1 VIRVRWKTF
10 GCKANQ
16 ADTDAL
22 RDEVAARLNDDVSFV
37 PSGQSADVVVMNTC
51 TVTHQADAD
60 ARKSI
65 RRARRENPGA
75 KIIVTGCYAQVAGK
89 KLETW
94 DEIDHVVGNIHKATI
109 PGLITD
115 LAVQG
120 SGSPPVMDSAQE
132 DWNPSLRSVDAIRSL
147 PMGRSRPFLKVQ
159 DGCNYVCSFCI
170 IPEARGTSRSLSLSD
185 VLASAQRLETAG
197 AREVVLTGIHL
208 GHWGRDLTPKTSL
221 CDLLEALLEATSEVR
236 FRISSLEPNEVTE
249 RFLDLVASRERICN
263 HLHVPLQSG
272 DDDVLKKMRRV
283 YRSDWYR
290 HIFSEYRR
298 RVPDG
303 GWGIDVM
310 TGFPGETDEA
320 FQNTYRFLRSIDCT
334 YLHVFPYSPREGTV
348 AATMS
353 NPVPP
358 EVKKKRTQALIALSE
373 TVQRLHWERTVGQTR
388 LVLVEN
394 VRTDGLLR
402 GMTDTYVPVCFA
414 GPDALMESLVSVQV
428 QSLGMR
434 GTRGVLLG
442 Y

>member
-1 VIRVRWKTF
+1 MIRVSWKTF

-22 RDEVAARLNDDVSFV
+22 QDEVAARLSDDVSFV
-37 PSGQSADVVVMNTC
+37 ASGQSADVVVMNTC

-75 KIIVTGCYAQVAGK
+75 KIIVTGCYAQIAGK
-89 KLETW
+89 KLEAW

-109 PGLITD
+109 PGLIMG
-115 LAVQG
+115 LAAQ
-120 SGSPPVMDSAQE
+120 DSATPGVSE
-132 DWNPSLRSVDAIRSL
+132 SVEADWNPSLRSVDAIRSL

-170 IPEARGTSRSLSLSD
+170 IPEARGASRSLPLTE

-197 AREVVLTGIHL
+197 AREIVLTGIHL
-208 GHWGRDLTPKTSL
+208 GHWGRDLIPKTSV
-221 CDLLEALLEATSEVR
+221 CDLLEALLEATTEVR
-236 FRISSLEPNEVTE
+236 FRISSMEPNEVTE
-249 RFLDLVASRERICN
+249 RFLDLVVGQKRICD

-272 DDDVLKKMRRV
+272 DDDLLKQMRRV
-283 YRSDWYR
+283 YRTDWYR
-290 HIFSEYRR
+290 HIISEYRR
-298 RVPDG
+298 RLPDG

-310 TGFPGETDEA
+310 TGFPGETDQA

-334 YLHVFPYSPREGTV
+334 YLHVFPYSAREGTV
-348 AATMS
+348 AASMS

-358 EVKKKRTQALIALSE
+358 EVKKERTRSLIALSDSL
-373 TVQRLHWERTVGQTR
+373 RKAHLERTVGKTH

-394 VRTDGLLR
+394 VRTEGLLR
-402 GMTDTYVPVCFA
+402 GMSDTYVPVCFA
-414 GPDALMESLVSVQV
+414 GPDALMETLVSVQV
-428 QSLGMR
+428 KSI
-434 GTRGVLLG
+434 GTREARGVFLG
-442 Y
+442 H

>member
-1 VIRVRWKTF
+1 
-10 GCKANQ
+10 
-16 ADTDAL
+16 
-22 RDEVAARLNDDVSFV
+22 
-37 PSGQSADVVVMNTC
+37 
-51 TVTHQADAD
+51 
-60 ARKSI
+60 
-65 RRARRENPGA
+65 
-75 KIIVTGCYAQVAGK
+75 
-89 KLETW
+89 
-94 DEIDHVVGNIHKATI
+94 
-109 PGLITD
+109 
-115 LAVQG
+115 
-120 SGSPPVMDSAQE
+120 
-132 DWNPSLRSVDAIRSL
+132 
-147 PMGRSRPFLKVQ
+147 
-159 DGCNYVCSFCI
+159 
-170 IPEARGTSRSLSLSD
+170 
-185 VLASAQRLETAG
+185 
-197 AREVVLTGIHL
+197 
-208 GHWGRDLTPKTSL
+208 
-221 CDLLEALLEATSEVR
+221 
-236 FRISSLEPNEVTE
+236 
-249 RFLDLVASRERICN
+249 
-263 HLHVPLQSG
+263 
-272 DDDVLKKMRRV
+272 MRRV